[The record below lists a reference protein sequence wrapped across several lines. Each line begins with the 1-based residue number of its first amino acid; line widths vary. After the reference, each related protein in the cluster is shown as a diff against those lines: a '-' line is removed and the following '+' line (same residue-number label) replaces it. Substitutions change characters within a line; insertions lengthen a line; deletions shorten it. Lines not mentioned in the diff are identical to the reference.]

1 MSNDLLVQCCA
12 PTLAGLKTGSL
23 FSCPCPDRKELTAQI
38 RQLNRQLRERGL
50 MILPLRYSQK
60 RALVYLFR
68 PLALQRDLK
77 NSTARAI
84 LDGAGYGGLSSDQ
97 CLLRLIRRL
106 RESGD
111 FPHEIGL
118 FLSYPPEDVRG
129 FIENHAENF
138 KCVGVWKVYGD
149 AEKAQKI
156 FEKYKKC
163 TDFYSRCIHSGIGIS
178 ALAVNTGK
186 G

>member
-1 MSNDLLVQCCA
+1 MSDATLVRCCA
-12 PTLAGLKTGSL
+12 PTLAGMKTGSV
-23 FSCPCPDRKELTAQI
+23 FTCSYDRRSTLRSELA
-38 RQLNRQLRERGL
+38 RLNRELGSRGL
-50 MILPLRYSQK
+50 RILPLRFRESH
-60 RALVYLFR
+60 ALVYLFR

-118 FLSYPPEDVRG
+118 FLSYPPEDVKA
-129 FIENHAENF
+129 FIDNKAQNYKF
-138 KCVGVWKVYGD
+138 IGCWKVYGD
-149 AEKAQKI
+149 EAAARKT
-156 FEKYKKC
+156 FETYKKC
-163 TDFYSRCIHSGIGIS
+163 TDSYCRLFRAGYPLGQ
-178 ALAVNTGK
+178 LAVAV
-186 G
+186 

>member
-118 FLSYPPEDVRG
+118 FLSYPPEDVKA
-129 FIENHAENF
+129 FIDNKAQNYKF
-138 KCVGVWKVYGD
+138 IGCWKVYGD
-149 AEKAQKI
+149 EAAARKT
-156 FEKYKKC
+156 FERYKKC
-163 TDFYSRCIHSGIGIS
+163 TDSYCRLYRAGFSLGQ
-178 ALAVNTGK
+178 LAVTV
-186 G
+186 

>member
-1 MSNDLLVQCCA
+1 MPEELIVRHCA
-12 PTLAGLKTGSL
+12 PTLAGIKSGSL
-23 FSCPCPDRKELTAQI
+23 FSCPYRTRDAFLGEI
-38 RQLNRQLRERGL
+38 RDFNRRYASRGL
-50 MILPLRYSQK
+50 CMLPLRYWK
-60 RALVYLFR
+60 DKALVYLFR
-68 PLALQRDLK
+68 PQALACDLRK
-77 NSTARAI
+77 KDAAK
-84 LDGAGYGGLSSDQ
+84 LLAEAGYESLEPAA
-97 CLLRLIRRL
+97 CITLLRKKLARDA
-106 RESGD
+106 G

-156 FEKYKKC
+156 FEKYKNC